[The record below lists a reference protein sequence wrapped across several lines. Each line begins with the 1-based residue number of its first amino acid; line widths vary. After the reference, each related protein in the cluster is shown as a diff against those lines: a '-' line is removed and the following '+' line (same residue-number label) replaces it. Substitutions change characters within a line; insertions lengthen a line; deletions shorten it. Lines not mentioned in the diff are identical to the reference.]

1 MMILNYMHQMTECCE
16 VYESYLFWKT
26 IEGSRKSKARKTFCE
41 RSGINILKQNN
52 LSCGREIIH
61 LMFTFK

>member
-26 IEGSRKSKARKTFCE
+26 IEGSRKSKARNTFCE

-52 LSCGREIIH
+52 LSCEREIIH